1 MCSLLFLAWRGFID
15 PLFLDNPFSFFFW
28 CGTVLAQ
35 SVSSPLSV
43 FLSLS
48 LSPLH
53 LLMSDEKEKL
63 KQESAPQLPWH
74 AFPFSLNQKSELRD
88 ASKALKANSSK
99 RISWLSLHFNYI
111 TSECQIIFQHLFY
124 CAQHRGQI
132 FHFVYS
138 LIAPLSGSLAF
149 LFCLIKTNYEGNV
162 WGAVTA

>member
-1 MCSLLFLAWRGFID
+1 MCGLLFLAWRGFID
-15 PLFLDNPFSFFFW
+15 PLFLDDPFSFFFW
-28 CGTVLAQ
+28 CGTALAQ

-43 FLSLS
+43 FS
-48 LSPLH
+48 LSPLLFFIRH
-53 LLMSDEKEKL
+53 QRMKL

-74 AFPFSLNQKSELRD
+74 AFPFSLKQKSELRD

-99 RISWLSLHFNYI
+99 KIFWLSLHFNYI

-124 CAQHRGQI
+124 CAQHRRQI

-138 LIAPLSGSLAF
+138 LIAPLSDSLAF